1 MSSRYRDRDY
11 DRGEEDYGRRRESE
25 YGRSYGERSQGRS
38 GSGLRDENDRYE
50 GESRWRGQY
59 GGSSSSG
66 RGRDY
71 ESGREDYGSSGW
83 ESNRG
88 WEGNRDTS
96 DRDRNY
102 GAAGQHYYS
111 GQGSSMGQ
119 NWGSDRGYGSGQD
132 RGWGTGSRGTGQTY

>member
-1 MSSRYRDRDY
+1 MSSRYRDREY

-38 GSGLRDENDRYE
+38 GSGLRDEHDRYE
-50 GESRWRGQY
+50 GESR
-59 GGSSSSG
+59 G
-66 RGRDY
+66 RGY

-111 GQGSSMGQ
+111 GQGSSTGQ
-119 NWGSDRGYGSGQD
+119 NWGSDRGYSSGQD

>member
-71 ESGREDYGSSGW
+71 EGGREDYDRGW
-83 ESNRG
+83 ESNR
-88 WEGNRDTS
+88 DYTS
-96 DRDRNY
+96 DRDRSY
-102 GAAGQHYYS
+102 GAY
-111 GQGSSMGQ
+111 GQ
-119 NWGSDRGYGSGQD
+119 NY
-132 RGWGTGSRGTGQTY
+132 Y